1 MVNSSIYVTCTS
13 PSPAFTTSIA
23 LILITWSTVIAMLC
37 TVLNTV
43 YFSCSSLGCPMV
55 HHVLGRSDNE
65 SVKVV
70 PLNYVIL
77 YMINLCSKRFY

>member
-1 MVNSSIYVTCTS
+1 
-13 PSPAFTTSIA
+13 
-23 LILITWSTVIAMLC
+23 
-37 TVLNTV
+37 
-43 YFSCSSLGCPMV
+43 MV